1 MSRQPMVVLSTSESD
16 DDDGTTS
23 RAAFRYLSEKVLEM
37 PSPRRLRGRPRK
49 EVGGGRSPEE
59 DLTWRA
65 KRQKLQ
71 RAASEVQTEATL
83 DEALRGLTADA
94 FPSAT
99 LAELQTMLYAATK
112 VVVRVVTTSQSLKR
126 SRQVIR
132 RGRVW
137 RVWICCVGS
146 LPRPEVLDSPA
157 FWNTSGLTTHAISIF
172 AYYRVMLHLFAMNH
186 YLSCHAHTLAANRV
200 RSNTFDIAYDVQNL
214 LMSVPQ
220 IPLSMYTI
228 LHCVG
233 VTQTPDDYYPIPR
246 TPQVTEV
253 KYLTTVRPHKIVK
266 DPWLVDHYA
275 KDCLKQLL
283 GSDIVSE
290 FGKYS
295 RSYYT
300 EEGHYHNL
308 WKYDSQVM
316 TPIFNKEMMEAIRI
330 IPFIP
335 SSSSGWR
342 YVGKKGVPGNHEK
355 AISRAVLSL
364 NWWLQTE
371 QGIPEPPFR
380 YNPDLAWTRTRLC
393 TIDSPKIRHCLDGA
407 RRARVTG
414 LRYPMGLRA

>member
-1 MSRQPMVVLSTSESD
+1 MVVLSTSESD

-37 PSPRRLRGRPRK
+37 PAPRRLRGRPRK

-71 RAASEVQTEATL
+71 RAASEVETEATL
-83 DEALRGLTADA
+83 DEALRGLRADA
-94 FPSAT
+94 FSSAT
-99 LAELQTMLYAATK
+99 LAELQTIVYAATK
-112 VVVRVVTTSQSLKR
+112 VVVRVATTSQNLKATED
-126 SRQVIR
+126 RQNIENNYGVTD
-132 RGRVW
+132 
-137 RVWICCVGS
+137 
-146 LPRPEVLDSPA
+146 DSA
-157 FWNTSGLTTHAISIF
+157 VDTLFGGVECGESGF
-172 AYYRVMLHLFAMNH
+172 AALVPCLVQ
-186 YLSCHAHTLAANRV
+186 RV
-200 RSNTFDIAYDVQNL
+200 RSNTFDIPYDVQNL

-228 LHCVG
+228 LHCFG
-233 VTQTPDDYYPIPR
+233 VTHTPDDYYPIPR

-253 KYLTTVRPHKIVK
+253 KNLTRVRPHKIVK

-316 TPIFNKEMMEAIRI
+316 TPIFNKEMVEAIRI
-330 IPFIP
+330 SANEYRLPTLCNLF
-335 SSSSGWR
+335 
-342 YVGKKGVPGNHEK
+342 PG
-355 AISRAVLSL
+355 
-364 NWWLQTE
+364 
-371 QGIPEPPFR
+371 
-380 YNPDLAWTRTRLC
+380 
-393 TIDSPKIRHCLDGA
+393 TI
-407 RRARVTG
+407 
-414 LRYPMGLRA
+414 